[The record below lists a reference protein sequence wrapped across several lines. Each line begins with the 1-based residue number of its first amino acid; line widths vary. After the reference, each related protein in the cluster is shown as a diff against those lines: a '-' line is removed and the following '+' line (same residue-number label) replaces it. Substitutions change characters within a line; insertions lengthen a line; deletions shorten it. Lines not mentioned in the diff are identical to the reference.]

1 MKIPG
6 FAKSW
11 LRLGSSPANESEPA
25 GLAHLELGRRGET
38 LAAEYLEAIG
48 YRLVAA
54 NFSVPIGR
62 NLNGAIVRAEVDLV
76 GYDGET
82 LCFVEVKT
90 RASDW
95 YAAPQ
100 VNVDLRKQRQIIRA
114 ARAYRRLFGLLESS
128 YRFDVIT
135 VTLAP
140 VEAGSGSSKPRL
152 ELLKN
157 FWTKDKFRKRRW
169 HEGNFD
175 PA

>member
-1 MKIPG
+1 MKLPE

-11 LRLGSSPANESEPA
+11 VRRGTNSTKGSEPVGA
-25 GLAHLELGRRGET
+25 PHLELGRRGET
-38 LAAEYLEAIG
+38 LAAEYLEAVG

-54 NFSVPIGR
+54 NFSLPIGR

-114 ARAYRRLFGLLESS
+114 ARAYRRLFGLVESS

-140 VEAGSGSSKPRL
+140 VDGEDGRSKPRV
-152 ELLKN
+152 ELLRN
-157 FWTKDKFRKRRW
+157 FWSKDKFRKRRW
-169 HEGNFD
+169 YDGNLG
-175 PA
+175 